1 MAQKEE
7 AERKVAQSKS
17 KVFED
22 LGNSLFNVS
31 QKRIQQLGVASQASI
46 QQSFNNIRDSVQR
59 KNEMKRR

>member
-7 AERKVAQSKS
+7 AERKVRQSKS
-17 KVFED
+17 KVFEE

-46 QQSFNNIRDSVQR
+46 Q
-59 KNEMKRR
+59 